1 MSITSIST
9 LITNIIIISTVIMIT
24 ITIITISAVIIITT
38 RSEQKKCW
46 LVLGLVW
53 QLIRMHLFR
62 QININEVNLS
72 ILIKIVKMTMVAR
85 LIKIV
90 NMIRI
95 RMSSSTTQVPGLV
108 NLLKEGETLADL
120 MKLGPEEILLRWVN
134 YQLEKVGP

>member
-1 MSITSIST
+1 MNF
-9 LITNIIIISTVIMIT
+9 LI
-24 ITIITISAVIIITT
+24 

-62 QININEVNLS
+62 QININEVDL
-72 ILIKIVKMTMVAR
+72 MT
-85 LIKIV
+85 L
-90 NMIRI
+90 MIMATMI
-95 RMSSSTTQVPGLV
+95 SSTQVPGLV

-134 YQLEKVGP
+134 YQLEKVGGMMIMTMVFSPFLLIIGRFREESEELDQ

>member
-1 MSITSIST
+1 MSTRTTSGLTSSLSITS
-9 LITNIIIISTVIMIT
+9 ITNIIIIST
-24 ITIITISAVIIITT
+24 VIIITT

-95 RMSSSTTQVPGLV
+95 RMSSPTTQVPGLV

>member
-1 MSITSIST
+1 MIFNF
-9 LITNIIIISTVIMIT
+9 LI
-24 ITIITISAVIIITT
+24 

-62 QININEVNLS
+62 QININEVDLMTLM
-72 ILIKIVKMTMVAR
+72 IMIMFMPKM
-85 LIKIV
+85 I
-90 NMIRI
+90 
-95 RMSSSTTQVPGLV
+95 SSTQVPGLV

-134 YQLEKVGP
+134 YQLEKVGGMMIMTMVFSPFPLIGRFREESEELDQ

>member
-1 MSITSIST
+1 MNF
-9 LITNIIIISTVIMIT
+9 LI
-24 ITIITISAVIIITT
+24 

-62 QININEVNLS
+62 QININEVDL
-72 ILIKIVKMTMVAR
+72 MT
-85 LIKIV
+85 L
-90 NMIRI
+90 MIMI
-95 RMSSSTTQVPGLV
+95 MIMPTMISSTQVPGLV

-134 YQLEKVGP
+134 YQLEKVGGMMIMTMVFFHPFL

>member
-1 MSITSIST
+1 MINQL
-9 LITNIIIISTVIMIT
+9 LI
-24 ITIITISAVIIITT
+24 

-62 QININEVNLS
+62 QININEVDL
-72 ILIKIVKMTMVAR
+72 MTLMM
-85 LIKIV
+85 
-90 NMIRI
+90 MIMI
-95 RMSSSTTQVPGLV
+95 MATMISSTQVPGLV

-134 YQLEKVGP
+134 YQLEKVGGMMIMTMVFSPFPLIIGRFREESEELDQ

>member
-1 MSITSIST
+1 MIFNF
-9 LITNIIIISTVIMIT
+9 LI
-24 ITIITISAVIIITT
+24 

-62 QININEVNLS
+62 QININEVNLI
-72 ILIKIVKMTMVAR
+72 ILMMARMIGMT
-85 LIKIV
+85 IIP
-90 NMIRI
+90 
-95 RMSSSTTQVPGLV
+95 TTQVPGLV

-134 YQLEKVGP
+134 YQLEKVGMT

>member
-1 MSITSIST
+1 
-9 LITNIIIISTVIMIT
+9 MI
-24 ITIITISAVIIITT
+24 

-62 QININEVNLS
+62 QININEVDL
-72 ILIKIVKMTMVAR
+72 MTLMM
-85 LIKIV
+85 
-90 NMIRI
+90 MIMI
-95 RMSSSTTQVPGLV
+95 MATMISSTQVPGLV

-134 YQLEKVGP
+134 YQLEKVGGMMIMAMVFHPSL